1 MFNMRLLRRTI
12 LGVLMLSATPS
23 IMAAE
28 VPPATEAAVQVTKL
42 VSGLDSPWSLA
53 FLPNG
58 SMLIT
63 EKPGRLRMVNAQGAL
78 SKPLEGLP
86 QVAAGGQGGLFEVLL
101 SPDFTNDRML
111 YLSYAESDGKN
122 SGTVVG
128 RGRLSDDGLRLEDF
142 TPLFRQEP
150 KLSSGA
156 HFGGRMVFGRD
167 GMLYVTLG
175 ENNQRPTAQDLDK
188 LQGKIVRLR
197 PDGTVP
203 DDNPFVQRP
212 GVRPEIWTYGHRN
225 GQGLALNPWTG
236 ELWEHEHGARGGDEV
251 NIIEPGKNYGWPLAT
266 YGVNYSGLPI
276 PEAKGTEVPGT
287 QQPLVWWKKSPAI
300 SGMAFYAAERFPS
313 WRASLFIGALR
324 DKELIRLKLDGREV
338 VSVERLLHERGD
350 RIRDV
355 RQGPDGYVYVL
366 TDSSNGSLLRLA
378 PAGSNR

>member
-1 MFNMRLLRRTI
+1 MFNLRLLCKTV
-12 LGVLMLSATPS
+12 LGVLILSAPPF

-28 VPPATEAAVQVTKL
+28 APPATEGGVQVTEL

-53 FLPNG
+53 FLPSG

-63 EKPGRLRMVNAQGAL
+63 EKSGRLRMLDAQGVL

-86 QVAAGGQGGLFEVLL
+86 QVAAGGQGGLFDVVL
-101 SPDFTNDRML
+101 SPGFASDRML
-111 YLSYAESDGKN
+111 YLSYAESDGGK
-122 SGTVVG
+122 SGTAVG
-128 RGRLSDDGLRLEDF
+128 RGRLSGDGRRLEGF
-142 TPLFRQEP
+142 TVLFRQEP

-156 HFGGRMVFGRD
+156 HFGGRMVFSGD

-175 ENNQRPTAQDLDK
+175 ENNQRSTAQELDK
-188 LQGKIVRLR
+188 LQGKIVRLK

-203 DDNPFVQRP
+203 DDNPFVQRA

-225 GQGLALNPWTG
+225 AQGLALNPWTG

-287 QQPLVWWKKSPAI
+287 QQPVVWWKKSPAI
-300 SGMAFYAAERFPS
+300 SGMAFYDADRFPV

-324 DKELIRLKLDGREV
+324 DKELIRLKLDGRKVLSE
-338 VSVERLLHERGD
+338 ERLLHERGD

-378 PAGSNR
+378 PAGSNP